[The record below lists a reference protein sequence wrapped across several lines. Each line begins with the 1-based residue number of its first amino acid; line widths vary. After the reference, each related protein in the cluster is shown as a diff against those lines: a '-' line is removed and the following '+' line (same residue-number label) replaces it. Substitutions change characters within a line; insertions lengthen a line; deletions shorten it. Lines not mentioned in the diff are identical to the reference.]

1 MLYCRIGQE
10 RIDPLEKEA
19 EIIKEMYDLIDAYKV
34 PTPPEDFAVY
44 QVSRGSYVHADSL
57 LYYVDQIK
65 HREQLSAAFGIK
77 PRVLFLTKR
86 KEIMIIHK

>member
-1 MLYCRIGQE
+1 MLSCRNDQE

-44 QVSRGSYVHADSL
+44 QVSRCSGLEFMDVHVILSL
-57 LYYVDQIK
+57 SITLI
-65 HREQLSAAFGIK
+65 A
-77 PRVLFLTKR
+77 
-86 KEIMIIHK
+86 